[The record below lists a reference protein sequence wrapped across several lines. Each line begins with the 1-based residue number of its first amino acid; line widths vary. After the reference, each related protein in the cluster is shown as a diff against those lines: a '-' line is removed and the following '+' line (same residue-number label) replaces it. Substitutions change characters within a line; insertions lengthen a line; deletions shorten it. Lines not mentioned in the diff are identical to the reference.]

1 MLFTNK
7 SEYEMLH
14 PFTEE
19 RHFFRTN
26 DIFGVL
32 DRIISCHICMTSHK

>member
-19 RHFFRTN
+19 SHFFRTN
-26 DIFGVL
+26 DIGVL
-32 DRIISCHICMTSHK
+32 DRIMFCHICMTSHK